1 MKLSRAEW
9 LSNSTFFSVVVVEAI
24 LQVEGGVTTSAVE
37 LVKVKELG
45 LPAREVGLFKDK
57 ELW

>member
-24 LQVEGGVTTSAVE
+24 LQVEGGVTTNAVE
-37 LVKVKELG
+37 LVKI
-45 LPAREVGLFKDK
+45 K
-57 ELW
+57 ELWWERVR